1 MRFKKITSLLLATL
15 LAGGTLTVAAEETVE
30 TVQTTMTVDETSVIK
45 PSDRR
50 MLGINDGWW
59 GSQAVKANSTDINP
73 EFVETFKENGVK
85 IPDTTHQR
93 EAGARWVASMI
104 ADLLR
109 DSDCTLREYLV
120 CESCIGVLL
129 LNERRHT

>member
-1 MRFKKITSLLLATL
+1 MRFKKITSLLLAAL
-15 LAGGTLTVAAEETVE
+15 LAGGTLTVVAEETVE

-73 EFVETFKENGVK
+73 EFISVEGEFY
-85 IPDTTHQR
+85 R
-93 EAGARWVASMI
+93 
-104 ADLLR
+104 
-109 DSDCTLREYLV
+109 Y
-120 CESCIGVLL
+120 
-129 LNERRHT
+129 